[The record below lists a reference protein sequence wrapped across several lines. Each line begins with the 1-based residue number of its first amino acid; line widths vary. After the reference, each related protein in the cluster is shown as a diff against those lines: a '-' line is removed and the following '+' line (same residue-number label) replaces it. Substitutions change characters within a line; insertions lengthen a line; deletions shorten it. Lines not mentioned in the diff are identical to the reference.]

1 LNLVIVIQK
10 KWAYQLHNSVTL
22 NQSIVI
28 GMIFQILEEN
38 HSMHVIRIKGA
49 RENNLKNI
57 SLEIPKNQVIVFT
70 GVSGSGKSSLVFET
84 IGAEAQ
90 RQFNETYDSYI
101 RSKMP
106 HYGHP
111 EVDSIQNLNVAIMI
125 SQKRIGGN
133 ARSTVGTVTDIYT
146 LLRLLFSR
154 IGEPFVGYSMV
165 FSFNNPKGMCPRCE
179 GLGTVTDINLDALI
193 DRNKSLNEGA
203 VRFPAF
209 QPGGWRWT
217 RYVNSGYF
225 DNDKKIK
232 NYSKSELDLLLYA
245 EEHKP
250 KNPNKKWGKTM
261 LYEGVVTRIRRSFLR
276 KETKESKRKEEE
288 LREILHRHTCPLCNG
303 ARLSQEV
310 LRNKIQGKNIAD
322 CAAMQVNQLI
332 EFLKTIRNKQVST
345 VLSELIARLTH
356 LQSIGLG
363 YLSLNRETSSLSGG
377 ESQRIKMVRHL
388 GSSLT
393 GLLYIF
399 DEPSIGLH
407 PNDIARLSDIILLL
421 RNKGNTVLI
430 VEHDPDI
437 IKIAD
442 HIIDMGPGAGK
453 DGGHIVFSGTLNG
466 LKYADTLTGKY
477 WRIHRTLNI
486 NPRPAKTFLTVRNAK
501 LHNLKNVTVKIPESV
516 ITVVTGVAGS
526 GKSSLI
532 NQELPRQ
539 HVHAKLID
547 QGLLRGSRRSH
558 LASYTGIFDVLRSA
572 FAKANHVSPSLF
584 SANAGGACPQC
595 RGLGVI
601 SLDLAFLEDVE
612 DLCDMCQGTGYKKE
626 VLDYTWKGKNI
637 ISFLKMTVVEATDFF
652 QSDDKELLRR
662 IRQMGLGYMTLG
674 QPLSTFSGG
683 ERQRL
688 KLAMELDEQGQ
699 LFVFDEPTTG
709 LHPSDIETLM
719 STFHGL
725 RDRGNT
731 VIIVEHNLDVIAQ
744 ADWII
749 DMGPGGGSEGGHI
762 VFEGLVT
769 DLVKHPDSKTGDHL
783 RRYIEERK
791 PDRVMASSG

>member
-1 LNLVIVIQK
+1 MQ
-10 KWAYQLHNSVTL
+10 
-22 NQSIVI
+22 
-28 GMIFQILEEN
+28 
-38 HSMHVIRIKGA
+38 VIRIKGA

-57 SLEIPKNQVIVFT
+57 SVEIPKNQITVFT

-90 RQFNETYDSYI
+90 RQLNETYNSYI

-125 SQKRIGGN
+125 NQKRIGGN

-154 IGEPFVGYSMV
+154 IGQPFVGYSMV
-165 FSFNNPKGMCPRCE
+165 FSFNNPKGMCPMCE

-193 DRNKSLNEGA
+193 DNNKSLNEGA
-203 VRFPAF
+203 IRFPAF

-225 DNDKKIK
+225 DNDRKIK
-232 NYSKSELDLLLYA
+232 NYSKDELDLLLYA

-250 KNPNKKWGKTM
+250 KKPNKQWGKTM
-261 LYEGVVTRIRRSFLR
+261 LYEGVVTRIRRSFLK

-288 LREILHRHTCPLCNG
+288 LREILHRRTCPLCNG
-303 ARLSQEV
+303 ARLSKEV
-310 LRNKIQGKNIAD
+310 RRCKIQGKNIAD
-322 CAAMQVNQLI
+322 CAGMQINQLI
-332 EFLKTIRNKQVST
+332 EFLKTIPVQQVGT
-345 VLSELIARLTH
+345 VLNELIARLSH
-356 LQSIGLG
+356 LEKIGLS

-377 ESQRIKMVRHL
+377 ESQRIKMVKHL

-407 PNDIARLSDIILLL
+407 PSDIDRLSEIILEL

-442 HIIDMGPGAGK
+442 HLIDMGPAAGK
-453 DGGHIVFSGTLNG
+453 DGGHIVYSGTLNG
-466 LKYADTLTGKY
+466 LKHADTLTGKY
-477 WRIHRTLNI
+477 WRMPRTLNK
-486 NPRPAKTFLTVRNAK
+486 NPRLAKSFLTVRNAS

-539 HVHAKLID
+539 HEHAKLID

-558 LASYTGIFDVLRSA
+558 LASYTGIFDVLRST
-572 FAKANHVSPSLF
+572 FAKANHVRPSLF
-584 SANAGGACPQC
+584 SANAEGACPQC
-595 RGLGVI
+595 KGLGVI
-601 SLDLAFLEDVE
+601 RLDLAFLEEVE
-612 DLCDMCQGTGYKKE
+612 EICDMCDGSGYKNE
-626 VLDYTWKGKNI
+626 VLGYSWHGKNI
-637 ISFLKMTVVEATDFF
+637 IEFLKMTVVEATDFF
-652 QSDDKELLRR
+652 DGEDKDLLRR
-662 IRQMGLGYMTLG
+662 IGQMGLGYMTLG

-709 LHPSDIETLM
+709 LHPSDIQTLM
-719 STFHGL
+719 STFHAL

-731 VIIVEHNLDVIAQ
+731 VIIVEHNLDVITQ

-749 DMGPGGGSEGGHI
+749 DMGPGGGSEGGNI

-769 DLVKHPDSKTGDHL
+769 DLIKDPDSKTATHLKRYISEKKPDSATNTAL
-783 RRYIEERK
+783 RRPKANDFRE
-791 PDRVMASSG
+791 S

>member
-1 LNLVIVIQK
+1 
-10 KWAYQLHNSVTL
+10 
-22 NQSIVI
+22 
-28 GMIFQILEEN
+28 MDF
-38 HSMHVIRIKGA
+38 IRIRGA

-57 SLEIPKNQVIVFT
+57 SIEIPKNQITVFT

-101 RSKMP
+101 RSRMP

-125 SQKRIGGN
+125 NQKRLDGN

-154 IGEPFVGYSMV
+154 IGEPFVGYSMI
-165 FSFNNPKGMCPRCE
+165 FSFNNPKGMCPTCE

-193 DRNKSLNEGA
+193 DKNKSLNEGA
-203 VRFPAF
+203 IRFPAF

-232 NYSKSELDLLLYA
+232 NFSKHDLHMLLYA

-250 KNPNKKWGKTM
+250 KKPKKEWGKTM
-261 LYEGVVTRIRRSFLR
+261 LYEGVIPRIKRSFLR
-276 KETKESKRKEEE
+276 RETKESKRKEEE
-288 LREILHRHTCPLCNG
+288 LREILYRHTCPECKG
-303 ARLSQEV
+303 ARLSKDV
-310 LRNKIQGKNIAD
+310 LRCKIQGKNIAD
-322 CAAMQVNQLI
+322 CSAMQINHLI
-332 EFLKTIRNKQVST
+332 EFLNTIHNNQVRT
-345 VLSELIARLTH
+345 VLDELIGRLIH
-356 LQSIGLG
+356 LQNIGLS

-388 GSSLT
+388 GSSLA

-407 PNDIARLSDIILLL
+407 PNDIDRLSDIILQL
-421 RNKGNTVLI
+421 RDKGNTVLI
-430 VEHDPDI
+430 VEHDPDM

-442 HIIDMGPGAGK
+442 HVVDMGPGAGK
-453 DGGHIVFSGTLNG
+453 DGGHVVYSGTLNG
-466 LKYADTLTGKY
+466 LRHADTLTGKY
-477 WRIHRTLNI
+477 WRMHRVLNQ
-486 NPRPAKTFLTVRNAK
+486 NPRQATSFLTVRNGR
-501 LHNLKNVTVKIPESV
+501 LHNLKNVTVKIPEGV
-516 ITVVTGVAGS
+516 VTVVTGVAGS

-532 NQELPRQ
+532 NHELPLQ
-539 HVHAKLID
+539 HPHVKLID

-558 LASYTGIFDVLRSA
+558 LASYTGLFDVLRGA
-572 FAKANHVSPSLF
+572 FAKTNHVSASLF
-584 SANAGGACPQC
+584 SANAEGACPQC
-595 RGLGVI
+595 NGLGVI
-601 SLDLAFLEDVE
+601 TLDLAFMEDVE
-612 DLCDMCQGTGYKKE
+612 DMCDMCQGTGYKNE
-626 VLDYTWKGKNI
+626 VLSYTWNGKNI
-637 ISFLKMTVVEATDFF
+637 IQFLKMTVGEATDFF
-652 QSDDKELLRR
+652 QGNEKELLKR
-662 IRQMGLGYMTLG
+662 IRQMGLGYITLG

-709 LHPSDIETLM
+709 LHPSDIEKLM
-719 STFHGL
+719 STLHRL
-725 RDRGNT
+725 ADRGNT
-731 VIIVEHNLDVIAQ
+731 VIVIEHNLDVIAQ
-744 ADWII
+744 ADWVI
-749 DMGPGGGSEGGHI
+749 DMGPGGGSDGGHV

-769 DLVKHPDSKTGDHL
+769 DLIKHADSKTGHHL
-783 RRYIEERK
+783 VKYITARK
-791 PDRVMASSG
+791 QGKTISSLV

>member
-1 LNLVIVIQK
+1 
-10 KWAYQLHNSVTL
+10 
-22 NQSIVI
+22 
-28 GMIFQILEEN
+28 
-38 HSMHVIRIKGA
+38 MHVIRIKGA

-57 SLEIPKNQVIVFT
+57 SLEIPKNQITVFT

-90 RQFNETYDSYI
+90 RQLNETYNSYI

-125 SQKRIGGN
+125 NQKRIGGN

-165 FSFNNPKGMCPRCE
+165 FSFNNPKGMCPMCE
-179 GLGTVTDINLDALI
+179 GLGTITDINLGALI
-193 DRNKSLNEGA
+193 NKNKSLNEGA
-203 VRFPAF
+203 IRFPAF

-232 NYSKSELDLLLYA
+232 NFSKDELNLLLYA

-250 KNPNKKWGKTM
+250 KKPSKQWGKTM
-261 LYEGVVTRIRRSFLR
+261 LYEGVVTRIRRSFLKR
-276 KETKESKRKEEE
+276 ETKESKRKEEE

-303 ARLSQEV
+303 ARLSKEV
-310 LRNKIQGKNIAD
+310 RRCKIHGKNIAD
-322 CAAMQVNQLI
+322 CAGMQINQLI
-332 EFLKTIRNKQVST
+332 EFLKTIPNGQVGS
-345 VLSELIARLTH
+345 VLNELIARLTH
-356 LQSIGLG
+356 LERIGLS

-407 PNDIARLSDIILLL
+407 PNDIDRLSDIIMQL
-421 RNKGNTVLI
+421 RNKGNTALI

-442 HIIDMGPGAGK
+442 HLIDMGPGAGK
-453 DGGHIVFSGTLNG
+453 DGGHIVYSGTLNG
-466 LKYADTLTGKY
+466 LKHADTLTGKY
-477 WRIHRTLNI
+477 WRKPRTLNKA
-486 NPRPAKTFLTVRNAK
+486 PRTAKSFLTVRNAA

-532 NQELPRQ
+532 NHELPRQ

-547 QGLLRGSRRSH
+547 QGLLPGSRRSH

-572 FAKANHVSPSLF
+572 FAKANQVSSSLF
-584 SANAGGACPQC
+584 SANAEGACLQC
-595 RGLGVI
+595 KGLGVI
-601 SLDLAFLEDVE
+601 RLDLAFLEEVE
-612 DLCDMCQGTGYKKE
+612 EICDMCDGSGYKNQ
-626 VLDYTWKGKNI
+626 VLGYSWHGKNI
-637 ISFLKMTVVEATDFF
+637 IEFLKMPVVEATDFF
-652 QSDDKELLRR
+652 EGDDKDLLKR
-662 IRQMGLGYMTLG
+662 IGQMGLGYMTLG

-719 STFHGL
+719 STFHAL

-749 DMGPGGGSEGGHI
+749 DMGPGGGSEGGNI

-769 DLVKHPDSKTGDHL
+769 DLIKHPDSKTGAHL
-783 RRYIEERK
+783 KRYINEKK
-791 PDRVMASSG
+791 PDRAMSSSA